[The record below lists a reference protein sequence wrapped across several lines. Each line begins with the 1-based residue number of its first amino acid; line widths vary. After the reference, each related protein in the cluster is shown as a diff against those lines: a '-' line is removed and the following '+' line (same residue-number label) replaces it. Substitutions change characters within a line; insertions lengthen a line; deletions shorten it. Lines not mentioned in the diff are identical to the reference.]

1 MSSDNNLN
9 SFIGLVVNENLA
21 QAKEVLTTELQQR
34 LSDALEA
41 KFEEYAPTL
50 FEKWDAEKADKN
62 KDGTVSDWE
71 KASTKWASKGKSK
84 GKNDVE
90 EDEEQPEEEEESE
103 TEDEEDA
110 EDEETEED

>member
-34 LSDALEA
+34 LSNALEA

-71 KASTKWASKGKSK
+71 KASTEWASEGE
-84 GKNDVE
+84 NDVE
-90 EDEEQPEEEEESE
+90 EDEEQSEEEEESE